1 MTGWPLCAD
10 NKLTCSPVLEEVT
23 LIFLRLKVG
32 QSSELWKEGSFGLS
46 MSSSGMAMD
55 LGALLWS
62 DGGGVHKSM
71 IMGAIAIAPG
81 GSVNPSPLDFPRS
94 RRVPCARVAI
104 SKAAALP

>member
-10 NKLTCSPVLEEVT
+10 NKLTCSPVCEEVT

-32 QSSELWKEGSFGLS
+32 QSSELWREGSFGLS
-46 MSSSGMAMD
+46 TSSSGMAMD
-55 LGALLWS
+55 LGALSWS

-71 IMGAIAIAPG
+71 IMGAIAPG
-81 GSVNPSPLDFPRS
+81 ESINPSPLDFP